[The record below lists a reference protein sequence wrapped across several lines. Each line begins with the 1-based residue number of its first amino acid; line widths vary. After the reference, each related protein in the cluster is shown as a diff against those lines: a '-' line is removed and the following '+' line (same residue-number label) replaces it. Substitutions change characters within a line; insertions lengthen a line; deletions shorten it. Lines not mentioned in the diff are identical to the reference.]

1 MLTSKKYAFTLAETI
16 MTLFIVGLVI
26 TAAIPIFTQK
36 RSLAPT
42 EADVPWS
49 ICNTTELCSATPIVI
64 GANDKISASD
74 SLSINSDADK
84 SLFDVFQ
91 GDKRRFGFSEH
102 IIEEAGT
109 NLYISKD
116 SYNTDN
122 ENNVIIGN
130 NPSINNVQL
139 SNSIIL
145 GNSTATSTNANT
157 TALQNNIVFGN
168 SNKIDASSSL
178 IFGEENKA
186 SANASGNTSTLIGT
200 NNEASAS
207 SFLVGNG
214 LRSKTANYL
223 AIGDYIYGTS
233 NSALVF
239 NTPSLQ
245 INGTFAGIMTITTTI
260 TSDERLKNIKSFYK
274 KGLNEILQIN
284 PVVFIYK
291 KDREANEQVGVIAQD
306 LQKVFPEAVVKMPSG
321 YLGVDTAPI
330 FFAMVNAM
338 QEVNQT
344 TQKELDRQK
353 QLESDLALLENEL
366 KELTACKAKDFWGKI
381 ECIKADLKRFLNS
394 FDFANAEVS
403 DEV

>member
-36 RSLAPT
+36 RSTAP
-42 EADVPWS
+42 ADGSAPWS
-49 ICNTTELCSATPIVI
+49 ICNTTGLCSESPIVI
-64 GANDKISASD
+64 GDDALINEDD
-74 SLSINSDADK
+74 SLSIYTDDSI
-84 SLFDVFQ
+84 FDVFQ
-91 GDKRRFGFSEH
+91 GDRRLFGFSGYT
-102 IIEEAGT
+102 IEEAGT
-109 NLYISKD
+109 NLYISQN
-116 SYNTDN
+116 SYNTN
-122 ENNVIIGN
+122 NINNVIIGN
-130 NPSINNVQL
+130 KPSINNVQL

-145 GNSTATSTNANT
+145 GNSTATSTNTNA
-157 TALQNNIVFGN
+157 TALENNIVFGN
-168 SNKIDASSSL
+168 TNTIDASSSL
-178 IFGEENKA
+178 IFG
-186 SANASGNTSTLIGT
+186 SGNSASTAGSVLIGSSNSPT
-200 NNEASAS
+200 AS
-207 SFLVGNG
+207 SFAIGK
-214 LRSKTANYL
+214 SAKDESL
-223 AIGDYIYGTS
+223 AIGDYIYG
-233 NSALVF
+233 NSDEQLTF
-239 NTPSLQ
+239 NTPALS
-245 INGTFAGIMTITTTI
+245 INGTFAGIMTI

-306 LQKVFPEAVVKMPSG
+306 LQKIFPEAVVKMPSG

-366 KELTACKAKDFWGKI
+366 KELTECKAKDFWGKI
-381 ECIKADLKRFLNS
+381 ECIKADLKRFFNS

-403 DEV
+403 NEV

>member
-74 SLSINSDADK
+74 RLSINSDADK

-116 SYNTDN
+116 SYNTN
-122 ENNVIIGN
+122 NINNVIIGN
-130 NPSINNVQL
+130 NPSINEVQL

-145 GNSTATSTNANT
+145 GNSTATSTNTNA
-157 TALQNNIVFGN
+157 TALANNIVFGN
-168 SNKIDASSSL
+168 TNTIDASSSL
-178 IFGEENKA
+178 IFGEGNKA

-214 LRSKTANYL
+214 LGSDTADYL

-239 NTPSLQ
+239 NTPSLD
-245 INGTFAGIMTITTTI
+245 INGTFAGIMTIS
-260 TSDERLKNIKSFYK
+260 SDERLKNIKSSYT
-274 KGLNEILQIN
+274 KGLREILQIN

>member
-1 MLTSKKYAFTLAETI
+1 MHRDKKHAFTLAETI
-16 MTLFIVGLVI
+16 MTMFIVGLVI

-109 NLYISKD
+109 NLYISKNEYE
-116 SYNTDN
+116 YNTN
-122 ENNVIIGN
+122 NTYNVIVGN
-130 NPSINNVQL
+130 NSSINKAKL
-139 SNSIIL
+139 SNSVIL
-145 GNSTATSTNANT
+145 GTETSTSKNEAVT
-157 TALQNNIVFGN
+157 ELLNNIVFGN
-168 SNKIDASSSL
+168 NNTINASSSL
-178 IFGEENKA
+178 VFG
-186 SANASGNTSTLIGT
+186 SGNSASTAGSVLIGSSNSPT
-200 NNEASAS
+200 AASFAIGQKATDKS
-207 SFLVGNG
+207 
-214 LRSKTANYL
+214 L
-223 AIGDYIYGTS
+223 AIGDYIYG
-233 NSALVF
+233 NSDEQLTF
-239 NTPSLQ
+239 NTPALQ

-306 LQKVFPEAVVKMPSG
+306 LQKIFPEAVVKMPSG